1 MRRNNSYGVRK
12 NVLKE
17 LADGFSCIHENFRY
31 FSKLS
36 KNGYKV
42 LGASEWL
49 LDNIYLIEKEYKA
62 IKIEMPID
70 YFKGLSSIGNVNYN
84 RNKDNNTD
92 EDNENRELIPRIFV
106 VAKDYINN
114 GNEIDCD
121 KLISYINGLQGDIEN
136 GNFNNK
142 EKIFTTGELWAFP
155 LMLKIAII
163 INLSKYTNELVD
175 IQKEIIRG
183 RDIAEKIIDAIN
195 NNKFEEKIGNINVG
209 KNIGPLFLREFFSV
223 LRDNSIE
230 DPRINDLVESKWK
243 VNSDLDKNNIRSDL
257 REEVLER
264 NIGEYITFIRK
275 IEGISWRRFF
285 EETSFVEKI
294 LKNDPANIYDSMD
307 FESKDYYR
315 HKLEKMARISNAD
328 EITLA
333 SNILE
338 LARNS
343 KTNKE
348 ENYKCHIGYY
358 LIDEGINELKKYG
371 NNIKTTIS
379 ANTYVA
385 CNIFGTLLISFLILL
400 ISGLLGVRYT
410 VVQYVISFLIIL
422 IPVNEIIIGLT
433 NYTVGKVVD
442 IRLIPKLNFSSGIP
456 KGNKTVVVIPAI
468 VNSKE
473 KVKEL
478 MKKLEVAY
486 CGNKDKNIYF
496 ALLSDFHDSEH
507 ETAQEDVEIIKSGV
521 QYARDLNEKYSD
533 DFKNDQGVSENR
545 FFFFSRKRIYNK
557 NKMYS
562 WAEKENVES

>member
-121 KLISYINGLQGDIEN
+121 KLISYINGLQGDIES

-243 VNSDLDKNNIRSDL
+243 VNSDLDKI
-257 REEVLER
+257 
-264 NIGEYITFIRK
+264 
-275 IEGISWRRFF
+275 
-285 EETSFVEKI
+285 
-294 LKNDPANIYDSMD
+294 
-307 FESKDYYR
+307 
-315 HKLEKMARISNAD
+315 
-328 EITLA
+328 
-333 SNILE
+333 ILE
-338 LARNS
+338 
-343 KTNKE
+343 
-348 ENYKCHIGYY
+348 
-358 LIDEGINELKKYG
+358 
-371 NNIKTTIS
+371 
-379 ANTYVA
+379 
-385 CNIFGTLLISFLILL
+385 
-400 ISGLLGVRYT
+400 
-410 VVQYVISFLIIL
+410 VI
-422 IPVNEIIIGLT
+422 
-433 NYTVGKVVD
+433 
-442 IRLIPKLNFSSGIP
+442 
-456 KGNKTVVVIPAI
+456 
-468 VNSKE
+468 
-473 KVKEL
+473 
-478 MKKLEVAY
+478 
-486 CGNKDKNIYF
+486 
-496 ALLSDFHDSEH
+496 
-507 ETAQEDVEIIKSGV
+507 
-521 QYARDLNEKYSD
+521 
-533 DFKNDQGVSENR
+533 
-545 FFFFSRKRIYNK
+545 
-557 NKMYS
+557 
-562 WAEKENVES
+562 